1 MIKRLLITLSTL
13 VQRLLLGVSHK
24 AWSLAV
30 ESVNEADA
38 IDVTKYG
45 MITPYEEGALR
56 LNSAQ
61 QILCD
66 KLSAATGAVLV
77 PNELTRRL
85 IQAAHWSLRIKN
97 LLN

>member
-13 VQRLLLGVSHK
+13 VQRLILGVSRK

-30 ESVNEADA
+30 DSVNEADA
-38 IDVTKYG
+38 IKYEP
-45 MITPYEEGALR
+45 TVSTYKEGALR
-56 LNSAQ
+56 LNAAQ